1 MAIREYTSALKISLF
16 QDSLSRRK
24 RVGIKQVQDLR
35 RDRTSIIPK
44 IQQRRRLKKKS
55 DFHANCSHSKSDFL
69 DAGAEE
75 KDEEHCCDSDSEEE
89 RWINLNSL
97 P

>member
-1 MAIREYTSALKISLF
+1 MENE
-16 QDSLSRRK
+16 
-24 RVGIKQVQDLR
+24 
-35 RDRTSIIPK
+35 
-44 IQQRRRLKKKS
+44 QRRRLKKKS
-55 DFHANCSHSKSDFL
+55 DFHANCRHSKSDFL